1 MKNRMSRLVVAF
13 VLLAVAVGLSSCATS
28 EAAPLQTA
36 GSLLVNL
43 EAKTLPAGKI
53 GAWPNSGT
61 LGGTFKA
68 KGTAPR
74 VYLSRIAT
82 SKRGPGLP
90 PVAIFSGD
98 EALVSSFK
106 SPKSITGDSDWSLEL
121 WAYKLEMTPGEST
134 MVSWGPRS
142 LKSGNTAQ
150 FCWGQSALATIHW
163 GMDLRWKKTPPA
175 GKWQYIAVTYGAG
188 TETVYVNG
196 QVDASVKHTLKIAAS
211 HPIVIGAATSRGA
224 YLRYFQGAIGAVRIH
239 DGALTAKQ
247 IAANFERDR
256 DTYRQPLPAVLPSV
270 KVTPAAGIRPA
281 SAYLSGH
288 LNSTGGA
295 ATRSDLF
302 WGEKDGGSDA
312 KAWGHSKKLGQSKA
326 GALTQKVTGLKPDT
340 AYAYRFRSTNSA
352 GVSWSETAGTFKTA
366 PSIAA
371 GDLADQPFRIL
382 VWPDSQNAVDQWP
395 QLVKEMAKWVVENRD
410 ELNIQYVIHV
420 GDMVQTPSSKREWK
434 DFDAAFSLLDGKV
447 PYILSVGNHDMARG
461 RNTDNFNKH
470 FPPSRFAK
478 MKGYGLS
485 FPKGTSNN
493 SYHTFNAGGQDWLIL
508 SLMFNP
514 NKAELAWANKVVA
527 SHPKH
532 KVLVSTHSYLTHG
545 GKDRSGKNIWET
557 FAKKHPNILC
567 VFCGHLS
574 TVHFQSTG
582 DKGNPVYEMLFD
594 WQNSAKPDRNSY
606 LALIEFNPKTRT
618 ISVETYSPVLDRFM
632 TGPRETFRYKNV
644 PIRAATKK

>member
-1 MKNRMSRLVVAF
+1 MKNRMSRFVVAF
-13 VLLAVAVGLSSCATS
+13 VLLVLVLVGCSQS
-28 EAAPLQTA
+28 EVPVETA
-36 GSLLVNL
+36 GGLLVNL
-43 EAKTLPAGKI
+43 DSRTLKGGKLESWSNT
-53 GAWPNSGT
+53 GQ

-68 KGTAPR
+68 KGPAPR
-74 VYLSRIAT
+74 VLPRRQAHYAANPT
-82 SKRGPGLP
+82 WTP

-98 EALVSSFK
+98 EALVSSFNA
-106 SPKSITGDSDWSLEL
+106 PESITGNNPWSVEVWAFQHEL
-121 WAYKLEMTPGEST
+121 AAGENT
-134 MVSWGPRS
+134 MLSWGPRR
-142 LKSGNTAQ
+142 LKGGQTAQ
-150 FCWGQSALATIHW
+150 LSWGQSPLATIHW
-163 GMDLRWKKTPPA
+163 GMDQRWKNPPKA
-175 GKWQYIAVTYGAG
+175 GVAQGWQYLAFTYDGK
-188 TETVYVNG
+188 TERLYVNG
-196 QVDASVKHTLKIAAS
+196 QLDGNADFDLKIAAG
-211 HPIVIGAATSRGA
+211 HPVVIGAATSRGKF
-224 YLRYFQGAIGAVRIH
+224 LRYFKGALGAVRIH
-239 DGALTAKQ
+239 DGTLTAQQ
-247 IAANFERDR
+247 IAANFKRDR
-256 DTYRQPLPAVLPSV
+256 NTYYALAPVAPSI
-270 KVTPAAGIRPA
+270 KTTASAGVRST

-340 AYAYRFRSTNSA
+340 AYTYRFRSTNSA
-352 GVSWSETAGTFKTA
+352 GVRWAETAGTFKTA
-366 PSIAA
+366 PAVTK
-371 GDLADQPFRIL
+371 GDPADQPFRIL
-382 VWPDSQNAVDQWP
+382 VWPDSQNAIEKWP
-395 QLVKEMAKWVVENRD
+395 HLVKEMAKWVVENRD

-434 DFDAAFSLLDGKV
+434 DFDAGFSLLDGKV

-514 NKAELAWANKVVA
+514 NEAELAWANKVVA

-606 LALIEFNPKTRT
+606 FALIEFNPKTRT

-644 PIRAATKK
+644 PIRSATKK